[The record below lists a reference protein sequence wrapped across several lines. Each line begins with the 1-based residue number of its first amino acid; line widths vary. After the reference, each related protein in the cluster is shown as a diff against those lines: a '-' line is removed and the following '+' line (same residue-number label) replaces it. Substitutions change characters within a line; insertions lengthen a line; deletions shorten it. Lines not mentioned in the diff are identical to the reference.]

1 MEILMIKKRFL
12 YFAAVIF
19 AAMLLIIP
27 VSAAKEA
34 TYQNT
39 DISANGFTSP
49 ELLTDES
56 QGTYTDAFGNATVTI
71 TRKGI
76 IQGVYIIF
84 DQIPKEWT
92 ITEPSSKDSVTCG
105 TNGFLHEY
113 VDVAALFGDD
123 IKKVKLTFPK
133 GTVISE
139 IYAFS
144 AGEIPDWVQRWEA
157 PCEKADLM
165 LISSHSDDEQLF
177 FAGVLPYY
185 AIEKGVQV
193 QVVYVVNHF
202 DTHERPHEQL
212 DGLWAVGVKN
222 YPIIPEFPDVYAE
235 STDREVA
242 KADALAAF
250 GSLGYT
256 FDDFVEYF
264 TECIRRFKPLVVVS
278 HDLNGEYGHGTHV
291 VCADALI
298 EAIKYSPDSGKCLES
313 SEEYGTWVVEKTYLH
328 LYGENQMTLDIDKPL
343 ESLGGKTAFQVSQ
356 EGFKHHKSQLWTWF
370 KEWMLGTDDE
380 PITKASQIEDYTP
393 GKYGLYF
400 TNVGNDTGKG
410 DFFENVK
417 THEQREADA
426 ETETEATLAPLVTL
440 PSDFIEITTQTEETT
455 EDAVTGSD
463 NDSDSSPNKPIIIA
477 IILICALACVV
488 LAIFTVKSTKTNVRM
503 RKRKL
508 QNRKNKR

>member
-1 MEILMIKKRFL
+1 
-12 YFAAVIF
+12 
-19 AAMLLIIP
+19 
-27 VSAAKEA
+27 
-34 TYQNT
+34 
-39 DISANGFTSP
+39 
-49 ELLTDES
+49 
-56 QGTYTDAFGNATVTI
+56 
-71 TRKGI
+71 
-76 IQGVYIIF
+76 
-84 DQIPKEWT
+84 
-92 ITEPSSKDSVTCG
+92 
-105 TNGFLHEY
+105 
-113 VDVAALFGDD
+113 
-123 IKKVKLTFPK
+123 
-133 GTVISE
+133 
-139 IYAFS
+139 
-144 AGEIPDWVQRWEA
+144 
-157 PCEKADLM
+157 M
-165 LISSHSDDEQLF
+165 LITSHSDDEQLF

-264 TECIRRFKPLVVVS
+264 TECLRRFKPLIVVS

-298 EAIKYSPDSGKCLES
+298 EAIKCSPDSGKCLES
-313 SEEYGTWVVEKTYLH
+313 SGTYGTWVVEKAYLH
-328 LYGENQMTLDIDKPL
+328 LYEENQITLDIDKPL
-343 ESLGGKTAFQVSQ
+343 DSLGGKTAFQVSQ

-370 KEWMLGTDDE
+370 KAWMLGTDDE

-400 TNVGNDTGKG
+400 TKVGNDTGKG

-417 THEQREADA
+417 THAQREADA

-440 PSDFIEITTQTEETT
+440 PSDFIEVPTQTEETT
-455 EDAVTGSD
+455 ESTVQGSD
-463 NDSDSSPNKPIIIA
+463 DTDNTLNKPIIIA
-477 IILICALACVV
+477 VIFICALACVV

-508 QNRKNKR
+508 QSRKNKR